1 MSRSSTKLWATGPIS
16 KLAQNRLRH
25 LKCIFAFLHNLSSL
39 VLNIANICAA
49 AARAVCSCV
58 VWASG
63 DYRTRYLKG
72 ARMQL
77 FWTLDSTQQLCYR
90 YQQNLHENTGR
101 KVAAGQN
108 WSTDIFNGN
117 KKLAAMCHRRFCF
130 QASLIHENGRK
141 LSKIGIKLTWQMGI
155 SSVNNKGAELPL
167 LWLLAGGGLINA
179 SANH

>member
-1 MSRSSTKLWATGPIS
+1 MYIIVCCMLCLPRLWLLSYLTQFLQCRDHQQSCAVLWATGPIS

-77 FWTLDSTQQLCYR
+77 FWTLDSTQQPCYG

-101 KVAAGQN
+101 MVAAGQN

-130 QASLIHENGRK
+130 QASLLHKNGRK
-141 LSKIGIKLTWQMGI
+141 K
-155 SSVNNKGAELPL
+155 
-167 LWLLAGGGLINA
+167 
-179 SANH
+179 

>member
-1 MSRSSTKLWATGPIS
+1 MHFCFF
-16 KLAQNRLRH
+16 AQ
-25 LKCIFAFLHNLSSL
+25 FVEFSLS
-39 VLNIANICAA
+39 IANICAA

-117 KKLAAMCHRRFCF
+117 KKLAAICHGRFCF
-130 QASLIHENGRK
+130 RA
-141 LSKIGIKLTWQMGI
+141 
-155 SSVNNKGAELPL
+155 L
-167 LWLLAGGGLINA
+167 L
-179 SANH
+179 